1 MHSLKRPA
9 AVAALVLAAISA
21 SAPMASADR
30 RADTRCYGDGCEA
43 SASSR
48 EQRIIRRNGRSRSRS
63 PITCQYKN
71 MRLDPNSSML
81 RPDGSVMQGD
91 GTGQWFERQCVDTQ
105 ELADISDSVGPNAD
119 ETSRIRGIMQQ
130 INAVQRQPV
139 YIRGRQV
146 PDLIDEAKSRL
157 QFPLLAPRFSPAS
170 PWTYVHYPTALWLE
184 GDASPRTATAEVPG
198 VRVSVSATLEEV
210 RWETGDGAVEV
221 CPGPGRAPD
230 PNVPGDH
237 GDCSHVW
244 SWPSSGQP
252 DSAYQVAATAMWRVT
267 WTAEGAPGG
276 GDLGLIPQRSA
287 PVAVRV
293 AEIQTLNIPPPR

>member
-1 MHSLKRPA
+1 MRRVA
-9 AVAALVLAAISA
+9 AVAFICALLIGSA
-21 SAPMASADR
+21 SPVHAR
-30 RADTRCYGDGCEA
+30 GVADTACDNDGCDA
-43 SASSR
+43 TAKSS
-48 EQRIIRRNGRSRSRS
+48 NGGWRSPNRGRGSN
-63 PITCQYKN
+63 PITCRYKN
-71 MRLDPNSSML
+71 LDLDPQYAL
-81 RPDGSVMQGD
+81 VKPDGSVVQGD
-91 GTGQWFERQCVDTQ
+91 GTGQWFERQCVDSR
-105 ELADISDSVGPNAD
+105 ELAKIDDAIGPNAD
-119 ETSRIRGIMQQ
+119 EATKIAAVMQQ
-130 INAVQRQPV
+130 VRAVQRQPV
-139 YIRGRQV
+139 YIRSRQI
-146 PDLIDEAKSRL
+146 PELIDEAKSRL
-157 QFPLLAPRFSPAS
+157 QFPPMTPRSSPSS
-170 PWTYVHYPTALWLE
+170 PWTYVSYPTALWLE

-198 VRVSVSATLEEV
+198 VRVTVSATLEEL